1 MAFPPRLIQ
10 VIRRG
15 THAKVMED
23 FLVKGTVRM
32 HCPACGRVHD
42 VEIRSQLI
50 SATHNHRHIVYTEEY
65 SCCTERNEE
74 FWTKEQTAKNLKAAK
89 NALRTAKEGDKDHG
103 KRI

>member
-1 MAFPPRLIQ
+1 
-10 VIRRG
+10 
-15 THAKVMED
+15 MED
-23 FLVKGTVRM
+23 FLVKGTVMMR
-32 HCPACGRVHD
+32 CPACGKVHD

-74 FWTKEQTAKNLKAAK
+74 FWTTEQTKKNLKAAK
-89 NALRTAKEGDKDHG
+89 EALRTARKEGKNHG